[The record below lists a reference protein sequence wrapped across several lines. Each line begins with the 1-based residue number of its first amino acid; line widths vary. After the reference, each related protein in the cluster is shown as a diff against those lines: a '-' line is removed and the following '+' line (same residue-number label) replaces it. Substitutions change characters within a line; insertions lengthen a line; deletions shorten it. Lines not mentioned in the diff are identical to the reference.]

1 MSNRLVRPDPLASQ
15 PLKRSKYRLLGLVGQ
30 GQFGLVFCAS
40 HRKTGR
46 LVALKELDHQRFP
59 THKFLR
65 ELRFLLSLQHANIV
79 TCHALEHAR
88 RSRYLVMDYCEG
100 GTLRSLM
107 EGAARLTLAQGCKL
121 VLDILAGLAHAHQR
135 RVVHCDVKPEN
146 VLLNIQSS
154 GWTAR
159 ISDFGIARLS
169 QELAQASGN
178 TGSPAY
184 MAPER
189 FYGQYF
195 HSSDLYAVGILFFEL
210 LLGYRPFSGSPVELM
225 AAHLNSPVQIPA
237 VVPTEISQVLLSALQ
252 KLPARRFQSAQ
263 EMLSATQ
270 AAVAALSSKL
280 QLESMVLPLVPS
292 SEFSAPQCAFHSL
305 EQEPLIAPMA
315 GLSVLATSTGQWLYR
330 STGIVCN
337 GEIIADKLIANP
349 TSPLTMQKQLVGAV
363 AVTEAIQALVAR
375 PQGCFA
381 IASRSIYLL
390 PLEQSIP
397 AASSEGRLLTQ
408 RLVQMDS
415 DFIAAVEPTGRWL
428 ATVTHQPETAAA
440 ITVWHHR
447 TDPLE
452 KKWVSRATIE
462 YPVAFPCQILALDAR
477 HIAVLSTLGNNSTDS
492 IAPGVLS
499 SSTKLLGESFQEG
512 SSPSACTGTLITG
525 FTRRGQRLGSW
536 LLPLAVDS
544 VVLSAIPYRILGREL
559 GCPRS
564 MVLIDLKPLR
574 VRRISVSL
582 EPTLFIST
590 PWGYILA
597 DRQGQ
602 LVLLDEEGQQVG
614 QIAAP
619 IDLSPHLS
627 TVATAIASFNNFG
640 LLLATWHQ
648 ATNQGHIHT
657 LDLREF
663 DLDMMF

>member
-30 GQFGLVFCAS
+30 GQFGRVFCAS

-79 TCHALEHAR
+79 TCHALEHGR
-88 RSRYLVMDYCEG
+88 RSRYLVMDYYEG
-100 GTLRSLM
+100 GTLRNLM
-107 EGAARLTLAQGCKL
+107 EGSACITLAQGLKL

-135 RVVHCDVKPEN
+135 SIVHCDIKPEN
-146 VLLNIQSS
+146 VLLNTQSS

-169 QELAQASGN
+169 QELGPEAGN

-195 HSSDLYAVGILFFEL
+195 PSSDLYAVGILFFEL
-210 LLGYRPFSGSPVELM
+210 LLGYRPFSGSPAELM
-225 AAHLNSPVQIPA
+225 SAHLNSPVTIPEI
-237 VVPTEISQVLLSALQ
+237 VPAEISQLLLSALQ
-252 KLPARRFQSAQ
+252 KLPARRFQSAA

-270 AAVAALSSKL
+270 TAVAGLSSRL
-280 QLESMVLPLVPS
+280 LESVRLPLRPVP
-292 SEFSAPQCAFHSL
+292 EALVPPCAFHSL
-305 EQEPLIAPMA
+305 EQEPLIAPMSDI
-315 GLSVLATSTGQWLYR
+315 SVIASEAGQWLYR
-330 STGIVCN
+330 STSSACN
-337 GEIIADKLIANP
+337 GEIITDQLISTT
-349 TSPLTMQKQLVGAV
+349 TSPLSVQKQLVGAV
-363 AVTEAIQALVAR
+363 AITEAIQALVAR

-390 PLEQSIP
+390 PLEKSIP
-397 AASSEGRLLTQ
+397 AASSDGRLLTQ
-408 RLVQMDS
+408 CLVQLES
-415 DFIAAVEPTGRWL
+415 DFVATVEPQSHWL
-428 ATVTHQPETAAA
+428 ATVTRQPETTAN
-440 ITVWHHR
+440 ITVWHR
-447 TDPLE
+447 RLSQQEPE
-452 KKWVSRATIE
+452 FAPQATIE
-462 YPVAFPCQILALDAR
+462 YPTAGPCLILALDSR
-477 HIAVLSTLGNNSTDS
+477 HIAAISTWGNNSTDS
-492 IAPGVLS
+492 MAAGVLS
-499 SSTKLLGESFQEG
+499 SSTKLLSDSFPDG
-512 SSPSACTGTLITG
+512 LSTGTLIAG
-525 FTRRGQRLGSW
+525 FTRRGQSLGSW

-544 VVLSAIPYRILGREL
+544 VVLSAIPYRILGKEA
-559 GCPRS
+559 GCTHS

-574 VRRISVSL
+574 VRRIRVSI
-582 EPTLFIST
+582 EPAFFTAT

-597 DRQGQ
+597 DQQGQ
-602 LVLLDEEGQQVG
+602 LVLLDEVGQQVG

-619 IDLSPHLS
+619 IANSLHSP

-640 LLLATWHQ
+640 VLLATWQQ
-648 ATNQGHIHT
+648 ATHQGHIHT